1 MYINSELSV
10 IIFVQAFYI
19 HNFSLSLSLSQSYD
33 LHSQSLN
40 LWHGIRANWLSKF
53 SFSLLLSQFQLLLS
67 FSSFFWFL
75 IIISLILGQNFVLS
89 ELNFYK
95 IFLDFS
101 INLVSILFELNLHE
115 IFLDFLVN
123 SISTFSRILQDLIE
137 FLWFFK
143 LDWSPSYIAW
153 CKCNSMVLAWLL
165 NSLTKDIQASV
176 IYFKSTRDLH
186 IYNLDIQIDFP
197 RLKLG
202 TSRTALKKKIR
213 LGTRIQTSLTL
224 CANQNGVP
232 MLLNS
237 WFSTSFLVL
246 PSIPISSFLG
256 FNIQIRNQNLEIR
269 KTKREWER
277 ENRREEDLW

>member
-1 MYINSELSV
+1 M
-10 IIFVQAFYI
+10 
-19 HNFSLSLSLSQSYD
+19 
-33 LHSQSLN
+33 
-40 LWHGIRANWLSKF
+40 
-53 SFSLLLSQFQLLLS
+53 LLSQFQLLLS

-115 IFLDFLVN
+115 IFLDFSIN

-202 TSRTALKKKIR
+202 TSRTALKKKNSSRDARPNKPNMGALTKMAYLCFSI
-213 LGTRIQTSLTL
+213 LGSVPHFLFYLPYLSPPSL
-224 CANQNGVP
+224 VSP
-232 MLLNS
+232 
-237 WFSTSFLVL
+237 F
-246 PSIPISSFLG
+246 
-256 FNIQIRNQNLEIR
+256 
-269 KTKREWER
+269 K
-277 ENRREEDLW
+277 